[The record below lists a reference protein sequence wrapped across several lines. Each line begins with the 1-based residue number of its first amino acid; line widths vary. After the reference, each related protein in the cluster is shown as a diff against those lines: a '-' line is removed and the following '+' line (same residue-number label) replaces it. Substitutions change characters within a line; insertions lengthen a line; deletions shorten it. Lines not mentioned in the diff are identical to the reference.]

1 MVRTSRILATVVA
14 AGALFTA
21 PATAAFATSSYDALE
36 RGLLMAS
43 IEPAPDLDGF
53 RIAHLPAGTG
63 PQVSDFETEWEDVR
77 FHSRVWESEADGGF
91 QVDLTMKTLRGDGL
105 TDAEAVKMFLAEY
118 HEGDD
123 GEWDPQP
130 VQVGPYQGFRTGDQ
144 VFWFVETGVAAAVTL
159 DLGRF
164 GEPELTATADGFRPA
179 D

>member
-1 MVRTSRILATVVA
+1 MFRTSRILATVVA
-14 AGALFTA
+14 TGALFTA
-21 PATAAFATSSYDALE
+21 PATAAFATSLYDAVE
-36 RGLLMAS
+36 RGVPMTS
-43 IEPAPDLDGF
+43 PDLDSF
-53 RIAHLPAGTG
+53 RIAHLPAGIG
-63 PQVSDFETEWEDVR
+63 AQVSDFETEWEDVR

-91 QVDLTMKTLRGDGL
+91 RVDLTMKTLRGDGL
-105 TDAEAVKMFLAEY
+105 TDLEAVKSFLTEY

-123 GEWDPQP
+123 DEWDPQP

-144 VFWFVETGVAAAVTL
+144 VFWFVEAGVAAAVTL